1 MRRTDDEAPSDDREV
16 QVAMLLQPKIRMLGA
31 AGLAALTLAVTAPLA
46 QGEWF
51 YTENGARKIV
61 KDAAHKKYGYAY
73 DDLFSTC
80 RPQGA
85 RATEPGYKY
94 HRWSCSYGVKGS
106 EDDCDGSDSFLWG
119 RMLITGSSSGP
130 GAYYYKVL
138 VGLQCID

>member
-1 MRRTDDEAPSDDREV
+1 
-16 QVAMLLQPKIRMLGA
+16 MLLQPKIRMLGS

-106 EDDCDGSDSFLWG
+106 EDDCDGSDSFLWASHADH
-119 RMLITGSSSGP
+119 RIKLRTRRLLLQ
-130 GAYYYKVL
+130 GACRL
-138 VGLQCID
+138 AMH